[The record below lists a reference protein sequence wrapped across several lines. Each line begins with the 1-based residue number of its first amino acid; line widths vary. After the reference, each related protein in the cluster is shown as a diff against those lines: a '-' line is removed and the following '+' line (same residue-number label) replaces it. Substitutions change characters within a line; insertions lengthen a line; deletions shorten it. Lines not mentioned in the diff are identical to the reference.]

1 MVYKSAEDPYARGL
15 FLPFSDETSG
25 HETYAVRRYLD
36 LEEQG
41 GDDYERDF
49 NTAYNPY

>member
-1 MVYKSAEDPYARGL
+1 
-15 FLPFSDETSG
+15 LPFSDETSG